1 MIDPVLPSHT
11 SINPVA
17 TGAHSEAYLHDQQEK
32 YEALRTIRDV
42 RQVSPG
48 WNTLK
53 EVLWAPF
60 AATFQLN
67 QAVGSFAG
75 HLLFALPAGLV
86 GGVIGVTVYAPLMKT
101 VDYVA
106 GRKNTRSLFQYSIKP
121 AQVLANMVYNRVTD
135 LFCRFFLGPTLTVAV
150 VEPLLFIAA
159 GTVVALVASPFIY
172 RDFASNRARNV
183 EHYIDYPLTASVKHF
198 INHYFWQRLDDAAT
212 LRSEQDPPLQ
222 QMKDCL
228 ALVRQFEDEGSGSI
242 PFTGKKLLAMAAA
255 ANCPYLDS

>member
-1 MIDPVLPSHT
+1 MIDPVLPFRT

-17 TGAHSEAYLHDQQEK
+17 TGAHSEAYLDNQQEK
-32 YEALRTIRDV
+32 YEALQDIRDV

-48 WNTLK
+48 CNTLK

-60 AATFQLN
+60 ASVFQLN

-75 HLLFALPAGLV
+75 HLLFALPAVLV
-86 GGVIGVTVYAPLMKT
+86 GGVIGVTVYAPLMKA
-101 VDYVA
+101 VDYIT
-106 GRKNTRSLFQYSIKP
+106 GQKSTRSLFQYSIKP

-183 EHYIDYPLTASVKHF
+183 ERYIDYPLTASVKHF

-212 LRSEQDPPLQ
+212 IKSEPDLPWQ
-222 QMKDCL
+222 QMKDCF
-228 ALVRQFEDEGSGSI
+228 ALVRQFEDEGSGFI
-242 PFTGKKLLAMAAA
+242 PFTGEKLTAMAVA
-255 ANCPYLDS
+255 ANYLYLDP